1 MSIRRKQI
9 CLAIAAFG
17 FLLSAALF
25 GVFFGITPARA
36 AGTPER
42 ISIEQAPGKWIFY
55 DDTLA
60 TVQSDGLIVVT
71 GHYSDGSS
79 AELTAS
85 EYTLT
90 AAYTAT
96 GTPLGENEE
105 FGEAARTQTVTFT
118 ASADGLEASLNITP
132 LTDRIVSITAEYT
145 GGTLYPY
152 SSVSKNYVSV
162 TGLLHSGGT
171 QVFNTT
177 QMSSV
182 VLEYDLAASPTNA
195 SDTYTASITVTYDT
209 NSEFTVD
216 SCEATVTVQKAEP
229 TDIAIDKKDA
239 SSVSVGDP
247 FALKDYAA
255 TVYYGGV
262 SNRSSKPAC
271 NTANF
276 AFSYMF
282 LREGGEAVPLYIYS
296 TSDKELVRNPGV
308 TDEEWAQYSGKDGF
322 EFNIGYDYVTVYYIE
337 SGCCVSGVVEIEIS
351 QRPID
356 AVPATLG
363 GIRYVVANGT
373 SAQEIAQKTYQYTAE
388 SGAAVGIPYEI
399 ALGDSVAQFDPDIM
413 TVSVFRG
420 DTGVTAECAD
430 ANTGIVR
437 VTDAGEYT
445 IGIVLKSGYY
455 WSCNS
460 DANIEYTLTVA
471 PAVPPVTVTAEDWT
485 YGAYAEEYSP
495 VVSGNYGGA
504 DVTYCF
510 TGTPNGSAAD
520 SYNSTVT
527 VAAGAAL
534 TAGQVPTEAGSYSV
548 YVSVAASADGNFAMA
563 EADAV
568 SFTIGRAQV
577 KTPERGTDYVDVP
590 YSAEPQSVALVG
602 ALRGLVTADCDLQ
615 TDAGEYTFTATL
627 QNENNYQWA
636 DFTSDIHEAKTL
648 AWAITQYQD
657 TEITSLS
664 VADRTFGEQPN
675 DPAFVWTFGEI
686 LSDVEP
692 EYTYSYDADGD
703 GSCEQKLSAA
713 PTAQSP
719 AGNYKLVAVIKETDN
734 YAASPAKEAFF
745 AIARRGVQKPA
756 ITEKYVY
763 SGREQT
769 VVFDYDGV
777 TAGYFT
783 VADGTQ
789 TDAGTHTVTVTLT
802 GNYCWQ
808 GGSAEP
814 LTLPWV
820 ILRKGIAKP
829 AVTGDDAYYTYSGSV
844 IAVTYKNSEYLD
856 IWFTAEGTLSATDA
870 DGYSFTLTPTAN
882 YCWGEDGSSEIGG
895 HTLTWNIAPKQIVA
909 PTADDT
915 DFTYKGIGQ
924 TYTIGGFDA
933 DAMRVAVTAEET
945 GDKEGLTYTENGATV
960 TALHAGN
967 YTIEVRLA
975 SGNYAWADG
984 GEAERTFVF
993 TIAKATASISS
1004 LTAQGWTYSEP
1015 VAPVAEANFGQAV
1028 FAYAC
1033 NKEQAGNYAAVEGAL
1048 SAASPAGYY
1057 QVTATVPASGD
1068 WHASAP
1074 VTEHFIVDRFGVA
1087 RPAIAGEYVY
1097 TMEPQTV
1104 AFDYEG
1110 VTLGYFTVA
1119 DGTQTDAGSYTVTVT
1134 LTDNY
1139 KWEDDLSGYAEQ
1151 ERDLVFEG
1159 ESAWVIA
1166 PRSLARLSLTAQTE
1180 VEDGDTGTPRP
1191 QNNAIVDYDVTY
1203 GGAAYVFSA
1212 SPGLSR
1218 SGAVLTATNA
1228 GTYTLTVSLA
1238 SDNFVWKGE
1247 GDEEYLLTWVI
1258 AKKAVSVPATPSE
1271 DRLLEYVSDQA
1282 QYPAAIYDSVQS
1294 SVYYSFGETKFWQ
1307 YAEQGGKTETG
1318 ETIEKGMYYL
1328 CLQLNDPANF
1338 CWQVNA
1344 GDAGADAWQIDTI
1357 ENSAGAQ
1364 DGKFLY
1370 VWYEITAK
1378 QYTENATLTMGGFEY
1393 GESAPAPA
1401 IVLDMDAD
1409 AGLAEVQAAIEA
1421 GKIAYYYSGTT
1432 LGGEQYGAGET
1443 YGTTAVPT
1451 DAGTYYIV
1459 AVVEATANYARTI
1472 IGYRGAQK
1480 VISFT
1485 IAPRQ
1490 LTASFSPSEY
1500 TFVYGSSAAAS
1511 VSFKDGS
1518 EFVDLKTEYT
1528 YAKDG
1533 QTYTDESALWAGEY
1547 TVTATISDHNYYIS
1561 KNGEEYVL
1569 SASARYLVNP
1579 KDLTVSVAA
1588 QSVIYGEQR
1597 APWEISV
1604 TGWVSDGEKNK
1615 LQADFL
1621 ALVADEG
1628 VVCGYAQGSAV
1639 GSYPVTLR
1647 APDSALAAGMG
1658 NYNVIYDDAGIAV
1671 TVQRRAITV
1680 TVHDKTTVYG
1690 EPVKQFTASESN
1702 AAAGQTGSAVYGA
1715 APYTLQAYDGV
1726 SAVTLDTVSPAK
1738 TYRIVGVLT
1747 AEGEQN
1753 YTVTFVGES
1762 GGSDGNYVIAPAEIG
1777 VTKVAYTAQYTGGE
1791 QNEAILA
1798 AFAAAVTLV
1807 NPDKEQNEAFAFS
1820 LTEGNYGSLPSFVG
1834 VTKNAGADGAVTV
1847 YYQITADNH
1856 ATKTGSF
1863 TVQITRAPLTV
1874 RVQDSIVDYGFD
1886 VDESKFELDFE
1897 GFLGT
1902 DGAQSAV
1909 DAAGVTYSVS
1919 AQGAAYAAGAA
1930 AGTVYSVTAAGVTS
1944 ENYSLTFVSD
1954 GTLTVVARK
1963 IEVTLLPQTAV
1974 YAGQGHA
1981 YTLGGTYGDHYTAEW
1996 GGAAQADG
2004 KVNVSHDSGGETA
2017 LYGEEDPAL
2026 RLQAVMTAYDV
2037 GNYKIEL
2044 QAVGNGNY
2052 TATVANE
2059 DNALFKVTPLGTSV
2073 TITVNSCDYG
2083 SAAAAT
2089 AEADGRIGDD
2099 DMQFGFTYTGRN
2111 DTSYGASAQFPKA
2124 VGDYTVTVTIGN
2136 KNYTLTG
2143 TDFAEY
2149 TVSPKQVTV
2158 TAEDK
2163 TVVYGNA
2170 APAFTAAFGGLVYG
2184 ETAESLGLVPA
2195 FVCAYVAGAQG
2206 GSVTENGYAISVEET
2221 LVSANYT
2228 FDYADGTLAVTA
2240 RPITV
2245 SLLDGSSTYGN
2256 AVDLYAQANV
2266 SGGALAG
2273 GDAKEQVFLLSGYT
2287 EEGEP
2292 KPVQDAGTYY
2302 IVGSPNADAAG
2313 GNYAIT
2319 FQSAG
2324 GHTVGVG
2331 GERYPAGKYTVSQKT
2346 VSVTL
2351 TGGGNHTFNGAPKT
2365 VEASYSETGITITVW
2380 YTGTGDT
2387 EYASAEAPVN
2397 VGTYHVT
2404 CMVDDPNYSAA
2415 SVSTDLIILPKTITI
2430 EWAADAY
2437 TYNGEVQA
2445 VTALYEDVGGA
2456 EHSLALTITEG
2467 GAQFRDAGT
2476 YTFKAAFAEG
2486 DNKQGNYALPDD
2498 PTKAYNIAPYA
2509 VTVHIDDA
2517 SSEYGDP
2524 IAALTA
2530 QETENAVFACDRAAG
2545 DAWWSNVFVLST
2557 TAKQGSAASDA
2568 VTTYTISASAEG
2580 TARGDNYA
2588 FTFEGSLGSTAQ
2600 YTVTKRVLTV
2610 CVQGFTV
2617 AYGDAVNEEG
2627 IVLLYERKNGAGAA
2641 FYGDD
2646 DESAVTRGTFSYAYT
2661 TKTAADTR
2669 VNVLPQGLTATKY
2682 AFEYTHN
2689 DYADG
2694 AAENGGFTVTKRT
2707 VSVGG
2712 AFLARLTG
2720 LTYNAADRWSPVQT
2734 GDLGGKGL
2742 AAGESI
2748 GAELVFVYTFT
2759 YEGKTYE
2766 YDADSAPIRDAGK
2779 YTVTVALDSSSSNY
2793 ALDKAYEDLAF
2804 SVAKAPL
2811 TVTADGDL
2819 QTEGQQDILVTYGE
2833 PLSEDNIRDKYLRYE
2848 GFCGEDTAL
2857 STDIRDGLGVS
2868 FAYTSD
2874 KAGRTQAGTNVPVT
2888 LTACEAANYEVSA
2901 VNGNI
2906 AVQQRKI
2913 SLAADESRYYN
2924 GYIDV
2929 YGEYGGTLN
2938 AFAAVVSGK
2947 MADDDTAAEQITF
2960 TYVYGGTANNGTDV
2974 LTGTFVG
2981 DAFFAD
2987 TAGIHAGE
2995 YTVTV
3000 SIQSTNYVIQ
3010 DGATM
3015 QFTWR
3020 ILKQRVADP
3029 AWESGSMIADGGEK
3043 TNAVEYSVALAE
3055 YVQAGGNPNAP
3066 ASVEN
3071 NTETGVLTMQATSAG
3086 VYWAEFR
3093 LRNEYDYVWTG
3104 NTGSTGQDNAVI
3116 RVQWSISQFTDLTVT
3131 VTGVTIGG
3139 ETVGTVQRG
3148 DRWWFVQGE
3157 GWTYGVT
3164 FGDFLYEATY
3174 NKGQPFLG
3182 SVQTS
3187 VYLVTGENTFESA
3200 GDYSQAGTYFVV
3212 AVIQASSDYAE
3223 ARSERVYFTV
3233 LPKTLAVPT
3242 LENGTYAHGADV
3254 ERPLSGF
3261 DAATMRI
3268 TENNI
3273 GLRIEENTYYIFAQ
3287 NAGTYYLRIV
3297 LTDGR
3302 NYRWED
3308 GTANEQSL
3316 QWTIERFKVT
3326 APTLP
3331 AGVSNA
3337 YSGQKQTYS
3346 YTDSEHKDYYRVAGT
3361 LSATDAGTY
3370 TVTAQ
3375 LNDRSDYVWAS
3386 GGTAD
3391 ISVKWTIAQA
3401 TNAWKTGEDR
3411 YARAGWT
3418 YGQEVAEETLPVAS
3432 FGEVVVYY
3440 YLDAN
3445 HQQLYP
3451 GAFTPYTDAGTY
3463 YAVAEVAATE
3473 NYTGLR
3479 VTGSFMIA
3487 QAQNNWTGNYSRAD
3501 WTYGSAASAETLP
3514 TAQFGEAE
3522 AVYYT
3527 DADRTQAYTGAFDSA
3542 TPAGTYYVTL
3552 KVESTGNYAALEAEA
3567 SFTVNKAA
3575 AYAVWSDTSA
3585 LVYDGTEKT
3594 VTASYFDVHGAP
3606 VELTVSVVQ
3615 GVVLHADEYTAQA
3628 QFATEDE
3635 QNNYTLQNGQTAFTV
3650 SPKAITVNIL
3660 PQSAVYSGA
3669 VPAPS
3674 QQEGDGYE
3682 FAVRPVGGDEL
3693 NLSFALR
3700 DGKADVGTY
3709 VIVGAWNNADYAVT
3723 FAGGAFTVSPLEIV
3737 VTFAEDMGGRY
3748 GSVTA
3753 ASATAAKADGGAAV
3767 EGVLTLTYAGTPS
3780 GGAFTDYGTAVPQD
3794 AGAYTVTAMTDANHA
3809 IVGSNSAPF
3818 NIGKAQITVG
3828 DVQSVP
3834 YSGTLQKAA
3843 IELTG
3848 APESGVT
3855 VVNEGGVNAGNYN
3868 VLLTLDAEQAN
3879 NYVWVYKGA
3888 EVGTSQLTVS
3898 FIIAPAQAED
3908 NTVTIDVGSFEGWT
3922 FGESAALPEASAE
3935 FGSPVFY
3942 YSTERDGTYTAA
3954 VPVHAGTYWMK
3965 AVVEET
3971 VNNAA
3976 SASQPVSFTV
3986 AAARIASP
3994 AFAGGSVSV
4003 YSGAEQGNLFAGY
4016 DRSKMA
4022 IVSNDG
4028 ALYSADGVYGLRA
4041 TAAGEYAAVF
4051 RLVYADEYR
4060 DYVWA
4065 DSATDEVTVTWTI
4078 AKAQNGWKEGADQ
4091 YIRDG
4096 WKAGETAPAATL
4108 PEALFGEAVV
4118 RYYTDEACTQEYTG
4132 GFDGNTPA
4140 GTYYVL
4146 VEVAETENYEG
4157 ISGAQAVRAS
4167 FTVEGGGSLVWLIAV
4182 LSCVLAAEV
4191 IMLIC
4196 LLAKR
4201 RREVE

>member
-1 MSIRRKQI
+1 MSTRCKQI
-9 CLAIAAFG
+9 YLAIAAFG

-79 AELTAS
+79 AELAAGG
-85 EYTLT
+85 YTLA

-152 SSVSKNYVSV
+152 SSVNKNFVSV

-171 QVFNTT
+171 QVFNPT

-182 VLEYDLAASPTNA
+182 ALEYDLAASPTNA
-195 SDTYTASITVTYDT
+195 SDTYEASITVTYDT
-209 NSEFTVD
+209 NSEFKVD
-216 SCEATVTVQKAEP
+216 PYEATVTVQKAEP
-229 TDIAIDKKDA
+229 TDIWIDKTGTD
-239 SSVSVGDP
+239 SDSVGDP
-247 FALKDYAA
+247 FALEDYAA
-255 TVYYGGV
+255 TVYYGGSV
-262 SNRSSKPAC
+262 GNRSSKPAC

-308 TDEEWAQYSGKDGF
+308 TDEEWAQYSDKNGF

-373 SAQEIAQKTYQYTAE
+373 SAQAIAQKTYQYTAE

-420 DTGVTAECAD
+420 DVDVTAECAD
-430 ANTGIVR
+430 ANTGVVR

-445 IGIVLKSGYY
+445 IGVGLQSGYY

-460 DANIEYTLTVA
+460 EANIEYTLTVA

-504 DVTYCF
+504 DVTYYF
-510 TGTPNGSAAD
+510 AGTPNGSAAD

-548 YVSVAASADGNFAMA
+548 YVSVAASADGNFAACSMA
-563 EADAV
+563 EEDAV

-602 ALRGLVTADCDLQ
+602 ELRGLVTADCDPQ
-615 TDAGEYTFTATL
+615 TDAREYPFTATL
-627 QNENNYQWA
+627 QDENNYQWA

-648 AWAITQYQD
+648 EWAITQYQD

-664 VADRTFGEQPN
+664 VADRTFGEL
-675 DPAFVWTFGEI
+675 PAKPEFSWTFGTT
-686 LSDVEP
+686 LSGIVP
-692 EYTYSYDADGD
+692 TYTYYYDADGD
-703 GSCEQKLSAA
+703 GTCEQKLSAA

-719 AGNYKLVAVIKETDN
+719 AGNYKLVAVIEKTDN

-756 ITEKYVY
+756 ITGTYVY

-769 VVFDYDGV
+769 VAFDYDGV

-783 VADGTQ
+783 VAGGTQ

-808 GGSAEP
+808 DGSAEP

-829 AVTGDDAYYTYSGSV
+829 AVTGDAAYYTYSGSV
-844 IAVTYKNSEYLD
+844 IAAAYENSEYLD
-856 IWFTAEGTLSATDA
+856 TWFTAEETLSATDA
-870 DGYSFTLTPTAN
+870 GEYSFTLTPTAN
-882 YCWGEDGSSEIGG
+882 YCWGENGSSEIGG

-915 DFTYKGIGQ
+915 NFTYRGSIGQ

-945 GDKEGLTYTENGATV
+945 GDEDGLTYTENGATV

-1004 LTAQGWTYSEP
+1004 LTAQGWTYGFGP
-1015 VAPVAEANFGQAV
+1015 VAPVVQANCGQAV
-1028 FAYAC
+1028 FAYAY

-1087 RPAIAGEYVY
+1087 RPAIAGKYVY

-1139 KWEDDLSGYAEQ
+1139 KWEDDPSRYAEQ

-1180 VEDGDTGTPRP
+1180 VEDDDTGTPRP
-1191 QNNAIVDYDVTY
+1191 QNNAIVDYDDTY

-1218 SGAVLTATNA
+1218 SGAVLTARNA
-1228 GTYTLTVSLA
+1228 GTYTVTVSLA

-1282 QYPAAIYDSVQS
+1282 QYPASIYDSVRS

-1409 AGLAEVQAAIEA
+1409 AGLAEVQASIEE

-1432 LGGEQYGAGET
+1432 LGGGQYGAGET

-1518 EFVDLKTEYT
+1518 EPVDLETEYT

-1561 KNGEEYVL
+1561 KKGEEYVL
-1569 SASARYLVNP
+1569 SASARYLVKP

-1597 APWEISV
+1597 APWEISA
-1604 TGWVSDGEKNK
+1604 TGWVNDGEKND

-1621 ALVADEG
+1621 ALVASEG
-1628 VVCGYAQGSAV
+1628 VACDYAQDSAV

-1647 APDSALAAGMG
+1647 APVSALAAGMG
-1658 NYNVIYDDAGIAV
+1658 NYNVIYNDAGIAV

-1680 TVHDKTTVYG
+1680 TVYDKTTVYG
-1690 EPVKQFTASESN
+1690 EAVKQFTASESN
-1702 AAAGQTGSAVYGA
+1702 AAEGQTGSAVFRA

-1726 SAVTLDTVSPAK
+1726 GAVTLDTVSPAG

-1753 YTVTFVGES
+1753 YTVTFAGES
-1762 GGSDGNYVIAPAEIG
+1762 GGNDGNYVIAPAEIG
-1777 VTKVAYTAQYTGGE
+1777 VTEVAYTAQYTGAE
-1791 QNEAILA
+1791 QNAAILQQ
-1798 AFAAAVTLV
+1798 FAAAVTLV

-1820 LTEGNYGSLPSFVG
+1820 LTEGNYGSLPTFVG

-1856 ATKTGSF
+1856 ATKTGTF

-1886 VDESKFELDFE
+1886 VDKSKFKLDFE
-1897 GFLGT
+1897 GFLKP
-1902 DGAQSAV
+1902 DGAQTAV

-1919 AQGAAYAAGAA
+1919 AQGTPYAAGAA
-1930 AGTVYSVTAAGVTS
+1930 AGTVYSVTAADVTS

-1963 IEVTLLPQTAV
+1963 IEVTLLAQTAV
-1974 YAGQGHA
+1974 YAGQGHEYA
-1981 YTLGGTYGDHYTAEW
+1981 LGGAYDKHYAAEW

-2004 KVNVSHDSGGETA
+2004 KVNVSLLSGGETA

-2044 QAVGNGNY
+2044 QAGGNGNY
-2052 TATVANE
+2052 TATVTNE
-2059 DNALFKVTPLGTSV
+2059 DNALFEVTPLGTAV
-2073 TITVNSCDYG
+2073 TITANSCDYG

-2111 DTSYGASAQFPKA
+2111 GTSYGASAQFPKA
-2124 VGDYTVTVTIGN
+2124 VGDYTVTVTLGN
-2136 KNYTLTG
+2136 RNYTLTG

-2184 ETAESLGLVPA
+2184 ETAESLGLVPSFA
-2195 FVCAYVAGAQG
+2195 CAYVAGAQG
-2206 GSVTENGYAISVEET
+2206 GSVTESGYAISVEQT

-2228 FDYADGTLAVTA
+2228 FDYADGTLTVTA
-2240 RPITV
+2240 RPIKV

-2256 AVDLYAQANV
+2256 AVDLYAQANI

-2273 GDAKEQVFLLSGYT
+2273 GDTKEQVFLLTGYT
-2287 EEGEP
+2287 EKGDQ
-2292 KPVQDAGTYY
+2292 KTVQDAGTYY
-2302 IVGSPNADAAG
+2302 IVGSPNASAAG

-2331 GERYPAGKYTVSQKT
+2331 GERYPAGKYTVSQQP
-2346 VSVTL
+2346 VFVRL
-2351 TGGGNHTFNGAPKT
+2351 TGGGDHTFNGAPKT

-2404 CMVDDPNYSAA
+2404 CVVDDPNYSAA

-2430 EWAADAY
+2430 EWAANAY

-2445 VTALYEDVGGA
+2445 VTALYKDVGGA

-2530 QETENAVFACDRAAG
+2530 RETENAVFACDRAAG

-2557 TAKQGSAASDA
+2557 TAKQGFAASDA

-2580 TARGDNYA
+2580 TARGTNYA
-2588 FTFEGSLGSTAQ
+2588 FTFEGSLGATAQ

-2627 IVLLYERKNGAGAA
+2627 IVLLYERKNGEGEA

-2669 VNVLPQGLTATKY
+2669 VNVLPQGLTATNY

-2707 VSVGG
+2707 VSVGDT
-2712 AFLARLTG
+2712 FLQRLTG
-2720 LTYNAADRWSPVQT
+2720 LIYNAADRWSPVQT

-2766 YDADSAPIRDAGK
+2766 YDADSAPIRDAGE

-2804 SVAKAPL
+2804 SIAKAPL

-2819 QTEGQQDILVTYGE
+2819 QMEGVQDILVTYGE

-2857 STDIRDGLGVS
+2857 LTGIRDGLGVS
-2868 FAYTSD
+2868 FAYISD

-2888 LTACEAANYEVSA
+2888 LTACEAANYEVSV

-2947 MADDDTAAEQITF
+2947 MADGDTAAEQITF
-2960 TYVYGGTANNGTDV
+2960 TYVYGGTANNGTDE

-2981 DAFFAD
+2981 GEFFAD

-3029 AWESGSMIADGGEK
+3029 AWESGSMTADGGEK

-3174 NKGQPFLG
+3174 NQGQPFQG

-3268 TENNI
+3268 TEDNI
-3273 GLRIEENTYYIFAQ
+3273 GVRVEESTYYIFAQ

-3326 APTLP
+3326 APTLS
-3331 AGVSNA
+3331 ADVSNA
-3337 YSGQKQTYS
+3337 YNGQKQTYS
-3346 YTDSEHKDYYRVAGT
+3346 YTDSEYKDYYHVAGT

-3375 LNDRSDYVWAS
+3375 LNDRSNYVWAG

-3391 ISVKWTIAQA
+3391 ISVTWTIAQA
-3401 TNAWKTGEDR
+3401 TNAWKTGADQ

-3418 YGQEVAEETLPVAS
+3418 YGQAVADETLPVAS
-3432 FGEVVVYY
+3432 FGEAVV
-3440 YLDAN
+3440 
-3445 HQQLYP
+3445 
-3451 GAFTPYTDAGTY
+3451 
-3463 YAVAEVAATE
+3463 
-3473 NYTGLR
+3473 R
-3479 VTGSFMIA
+3479 
-3487 QAQNNWTGNYSRAD
+3487 
-3501 WTYGSAASAETLP
+3501 
-3514 TAQFGEAE
+3514 
-3522 AVYYT
+3522 YYT
-3527 DADRTQAYTGAFDSA
+3527 DEACTQEYTGGFDGN
-3542 TPAGTYYVTL
+3542 TPAGTYYVL
-3552 KVESTGNYAALEAEA
+3552 VEVAETENYEGISGAQAVRA

-3585 LVYDGTEKT
+3585 LVYDGQEKT

-3606 VELTVSVVQ
+3606 VELTVSVAQ
-3615 GVVLHADEYTAQA
+3615 GVVLHAGEYTAQA

-3660 PQSAVYSGA
+3660 PQGAVYSGA
-3669 VPAPS
+3669 VPVPS

-3753 ASATAAKADGGAAV
+3753 ASAAAAKADGGAAV
-3767 EGVLTLTYAGTPS
+3767 EGVLTLTYAGTPN

-3794 AGAYTVTAMTDANHA
+3794 AGAYTVTAATDANHA

-3828 DVQSVP
+3828 DVRSVP
-3834 YSGTLQKAA
+3834 YNGALQKAA

-3855 VVNEGGVNAGNYN
+3855 VDNEGGVNAGNYN
-3868 VLLTLDAEQAN
+3868 VVLTLNAEQAN

-3888 EVGTSQLTVS
+3888 EVGASQLTVS
-3898 FIIAPAQAED
+3898 FVISPAQAED
-3908 NTVTIDVGSFEGWT
+3908 NTVTIDVGSFDGWT

-3954 VPVHAGTYWMK
+3954 MPVHAGTYWMK

-3986 AAARIASP
+3986 AAAQIASP

-4028 ALYSADGVYGLRA
+4028 ALYSANGLYGLRA

-4140 GTYYVL
+4140 GTYYVV
-4146 VEVAETENYEG
+4146 VEVAGTENYEG

>member
-9 CLAIAAFG
+9 YLAIAAFG

-25 GVFFGITPARA
+25 GLFFGITPARA
-36 AGTPER
+36 ADSSAKPERLELSMTQTQFNSWDTAGDITPFIDGTIYYEGGGSTAFVNERNNAVITVDNMRPQTEQETTAGAYTRTVHVSYASGEATVTAELSVDVQWLPPTNIGVKVGDTSTYNANSTVPNTAFTVTATYYNPDTGDTYTRTLADTEFSIRYQNGDVIRFNDEYLTIVYTEGQGTNAKTLSRQYTIPVGSIIEAPVDAPAPTDNGGARETTYIASEQSWQFSKYNASETKTPILARTEGGEGEIRYTASSVNDTAVIYARSAGTYTIRFEAKEGFQYKFTSIPSGAEIERKDPDSQDSPIVAVTYTWVMQKAALTSVSFGLTGGATEWTYDGDAAAHAPTDLAVQGVGAESGEAVLVGENGAAVVPAYMYAGEANAGSSWQEGGQMPADGGSYTVRVSLTGMKNYLDYETPAESALAFSIARAEAALPVVPQTSFPYSGQRQSPQITHGDESLYDTENIPQTVAGKYSVTFTLKSPWNHYWAGQDLSAGEDEYIVPWEIVQAQNTLTLTVTDGQYGGALPTLGAELDFGETASIDYIWEWRAYGTQESDFALAESPLAGTPAAGYYRVTGSLTGTENYADATATKMLQVER
-42 ISIEQAPGKWIFY
+42 QEVDRPVLGGWQGDGFVYDGTTKEPTAPSSQAYAQASGGTASATDAGEYFIRFALGDNYRWKGDGNEGERTYDAPWKILRKGVEKPAGQTVTYSGAEQQFAVQSSAYAVTSEARTDAGRYDVEFTLDPNYCWGADGSADTGVFTLQGGFVIERKTVAKPTMDTSDTEYTMAEQTKTAQGYDASLMQASFDGTSFSAEGSAVVCYATGAGTYTLTFALKDTNHAWEGDPVDPSAGQTVVTLQWTIQKADNAVVQQSGDPFENTAYEGWQYGKTPTVPEKALSARALLDSDRLTIEYKYYTAADSTFQNELQISATSAVGDYVLRAVVPAGENTNPAAFVFYFTIAPNNSAIQGETSIEDPVFAAADAWYYK
-55 DDTLA
+55 DDPATHKLTFRVFVGDTEITSAA
-60 TVQSDGLIVVT
+60 TVQYYTAGGGSVSDLATAGAGEYYAEIVVEGTPDYT
-71 GHYSDGSS
+71 GTNARVSFTIKKYAVAVPEFERDREFDETEWKPAIAAKEGFDYRGATWSVAWDNEHSQNVGNYWFTLTLDDAANYEWGAWE
-79 AELTAS
+79 AEAAPGTADKDTVGGAEARLWYRITS
-85 EYTLT
+85 TQFSMGLSLNGWVYGAVHAEPAYTHPEGAVPNDLVTFTFAGTTDNGAEFSQSGTPDTVAWPTQAGEYTLT
-90 AAYTAT
+90 VSIAPYGNYDY
-96 GTPLGENEE
+96 GTEK
-105 FGEAARTQTVTFT
+105 VTFT
-118 ASADGLEASLNITP
+118 VAPYTLTPAWSGTSHAYGAVSDAQVSFEGQYQAGDEYASLNIT
-132 LTDRIVSITAEYT
+132 LTYAAVDAVYS
-145 GGTLYPY
+145 GSGTPKNAGTY
-152 SSVSKNYVSV
+152 SATVTLGNKNYCFGEGVYAASESFTVAKAVLTLAANEAAAVYGTAAEDIVWQDYRQVS
-162 TGLLHSGGT
+162 GLVEGDDLA
-171 QVFNTT
+171 
-177 QMSSV
+177 V
-182 VLEYDLAASPTNA
+182 VLASVQF
-195 SDTYTASITVTYDT
+195 TYTARGYAAGSAVGTYDVAMEADADSVQNYTLAFDVADGAFTVT
-209 NSEFTVD
+209 
-216 SCEATVTVQKAEP
+216 
-229 TDIAIDKKDA
+229 
-239 SSVSVGDP
+239 
-247 FALKDYAA
+247 
-255 TVYYGGV
+255 
-262 SNRSSKPAC
+262 
-271 NTANF
+271 
-276 AFSYMF
+276 
-282 LREGGEAVPLYIYS
+282 
-296 TSDKELVRNPGV
+296 
-308 TDEEWAQYSGKDGF
+308 
-322 EFNIGYDYVTVYYIE
+322 
-337 SGCCVSGVVEIEIS
+337 
-351 QRPID
+351 QR
-356 AVPATLG
+356 
-363 GIRYVVANGT
+363 
-373 SAQEIAQKTYQYTAE
+373 
-388 SGAAVGIPYEI
+388 
-399 ALGDSVAQFDPDIM
+399 
-413 TVSVFRG
+413 
-420 DTGVTAECAD
+420 
-430 ANTGIVR
+430 
-437 VTDAGEYT
+437 
-445 IGIVLKSGYY
+445 
-455 WSCNS
+455 
-460 DANIEYTLTVA
+460 TLTVNIQN
-471 PAVPPVTVTAEDWT
+471 PAGAVYTGKAIVPTYSDDRFAGDDLQFTYTYTAA
-485 YGAYAEEYSP
+485 G
-495 VVSGNYGGA
+495 
-504 DVTYCF
+504 
-510 TGTPNGSAAD
+510 
-520 SYNSTVT
+520 
-527 VAAGAAL
+527 GAAL
-534 TAGQVPTEAGSYSV
+534 GGAP
-548 YVSVAASADGNFAMA
+548 
-563 EADAV
+563 
-568 SFTIGRAQV
+568 
-577 KTPERGTDYVDVP
+577 VDV
-590 YSAEPQSVALVG
+590 
-602 ALRGLVTADCDLQ
+602 
-615 TDAGEYTFTATL
+615 
-627 QNENNYQWA
+627 
-636 DFTSDIHEAKTL
+636 
-648 AWAITQYQD
+648 
-657 TEITSLS
+657 
-664 VADRTFGEQPN
+664 
-675 DPAFVWTFGEI
+675 
-686 LSDVEP
+686 
-692 EYTYSYDADGD
+692 
-703 GSCEQKLSAA
+703 
-713 PTAQSP
+713 
-719 AGNYKLVAVIKETDN
+719 
-734 YAASPAKEAFF
+734 
-745 AIARRGVQKPA
+745 
-756 ITEKYVY
+756 
-763 SGREQT
+763 
-769 VVFDYDGV
+769 
-777 TAGYFT
+777 
-783 VADGTQ
+783 
-789 TDAGTHTVTVTLT
+789 
-802 GNYCWQ
+802 
-808 GGSAEP
+808 
-814 LTLPWV
+814 
-820 ILRKGIAKP
+820 
-829 AVTGDDAYYTYSGSV
+829 
-844 IAVTYKNSEYLD
+844 
-856 IWFTAEGTLSATDA
+856 
-870 DGYSFTLTPTAN
+870 
-882 YCWGEDGSSEIGG
+882 
-895 HTLTWNIAPKQIVA
+895 
-909 PTADDT
+909 
-915 DFTYKGIGQ
+915 
-924 TYTIGGFDA
+924 
-933 DAMRVAVTAEET
+933 
-945 GDKEGLTYTENGATV
+945 
-960 TALHAGN
+960 
-967 YTIEVRLA
+967 
-975 SGNYAWADG
+975 
-984 GEAERTFVF
+984 
-993 TIAKATASISS
+993 
-1004 LTAQGWTYSEP
+1004 
-1015 VAPVAEANFGQAV
+1015 
-1028 FAYAC
+1028 
-1033 NKEQAGNYAAVEGAL
+1033 
-1048 SAASPAGYY
+1048 
-1057 QVTATVPASGD
+1057 
-1068 WHASAP
+1068 
-1074 VTEHFIVDRFGVA
+1074 
-1087 RPAIAGEYVY
+1087 
-1097 TMEPQTV
+1097 
-1104 AFDYEG
+1104 
-1110 VTLGYFTVA
+1110 
-1119 DGTQTDAGSYTVTVT
+1119 GSYTVTVT
-1134 LTDNY
+1134 LTGGANSGNY
-1139 KWEDDLSGYAEQ
+1139 AFEPCTGEQYTIAKAVLTLAANEAAAVYGTAAEDIAWQGYRQVSGLVEGDDLAAVLAGVQFTYTAQGYAAGSAVGTYDVAMEADTDSVQ
-1151 ERDLVFEG
+1151 NYTLAFEVADGAFTVTQRTLTVNIQNPEGAVYTG
-1159 ESAWVIA
+1159 E
-1166 PRSLARLSLTAQTE
+1166 
-1180 VEDGDTGTPRP
+1180 
-1191 QNNAIVDYDVTY
+1191 AIVPTYAFENVFGEDEIAIVCAYYRQGGTALEGAPVDAGEYYAVVALGADMGNYVLADGSVQGAPYTVAKAALSVTIADFTAEY
-1203 GGAAYVFSA
+1203 CGAAYGIAEKTGATANVPERDRQSVAWTFTA
-1212 SPGLSR
+1212 D
-1218 SGAVLTATNA
+1218 SGEVTA
-1228 GTYTLTVSLA
+1228 L
-1238 SDNFVWKGE
+1238 
-1247 GDEEYLLTWVI
+1247 
-1258 AKKAVSVPATPSE
+1258 
-1271 DRLLEYVSDQA
+1271 
-1282 QYPAAIYDSVQS
+1282 
-1294 SVYYSFGETKFWQ
+1294 
-1307 YAEQGGKTETG
+1307 
-1318 ETIEKGMYYL
+1318 
-1328 CLQLNDPANF
+1328 
-1338 CWQVNA
+1338 
-1344 GDAGADAWQIDTI
+1344 
-1357 ENSAGAQ
+1357 
-1364 DGKFLY
+1364 
-1370 VWYEITAK
+1370 
-1378 QYTENATLTMGGFEY
+1378 
-1393 GESAPAPA
+1393 
-1401 IVLDMDAD
+1401 
-1409 AGLAEVQAAIEA
+1409 
-1421 GKIAYYYSGTT
+1421 
-1432 LGGEQYGAGET
+1432 
-1443 YGTTAVPT
+1443 T
-1451 DAGTYYIV
+1451 DAGTYTV
-1459 AVVEATANYARTI
+1459 
-1472 IGYRGAQK
+1472 Q
-1480 VISFT
+1480 
-1485 IAPRQ
+1485 
-1490 LTASFSPSEY
+1490 
-1500 TFVYGSSAAAS
+1500 
-1511 VSFKDGS
+1511 
-1518 EFVDLKTEYT
+1518 
-1528 YAKDG
+1528 
-1533 QTYTDESALWAGEY
+1533 Y
-1547 TVTATISDHNYYIS
+1547 TVTADNHEAATGKVTFTIT
-1561 KNGEEYVL
+1561 K
-1569 SASARYLVNP
+1569 AQ
-1579 KDLTVSVAA
+1579 LTLT
-1588 QSVIYGEQR
+1588 I
-1597 APWEISV
+1597 
-1604 TGWVSDGEKNK
+1604 N
-1615 LQADFL
+1615 
-1621 ALVADEG
+1621 
-1628 VVCGYAQGSAV
+1628 
-1639 GSYPVTLR
+1639 
-1647 APDSALAAGMG
+1647 
-1658 NYNVIYDDAGIAV
+1658 AV
-1671 TVQRRAITV
+1671 TAE
-1680 TVHDKTTVYG
+1680 YG
-1690 EPVKQFTASESN
+1690 TA
-1702 AAAGQTGSAVYGA
+1702 
-1715 APYTLQAYDGV
+1715 
-1726 SAVTLDTVSPAK
+1726 
-1738 TYRIVGVLT
+1738 
-1747 AEGEQN
+1747 AE
-1753 YTVTFVGES
+1753 
-1762 GGSDGNYVIAPAEIG
+1762 DIAW
-1777 VTKVAYTAQYTGGE
+1777 
-1791 QNEAILA
+1791 
-1798 AFAAAVTLV
+1798 
-1807 NPDKEQNEAFAFS
+1807 
-1820 LTEGNYGSLPSFVG
+1820 
-1834 VTKNAGADGAVTV
+1834 ADG
-1847 YYQITADNH
+1847 
-1856 ATKTGSF
+1856 
-1863 TVQITRAPLTV
+1863 
-1874 RVQDSIVDYGFD
+1874 
-1886 VDESKFELDFE
+1886 
-1897 GFLGT
+1897 
-1902 DGAQSAV
+1902 
-1909 DAAGVTYSVS
+1909 AAGVTAEGLV
-1919 AQGAAYAAGAA
+1919 
-1930 AGTVYSVTAAGVTS
+1930 GT
-1944 ENYSLTFVSD
+1944 
-1954 GTLTVVARK
+1954 
-1963 IEVTLLPQTAV
+1963 
-1974 YAGQGHA
+1974 
-1981 YTLGGTYGDHYTAEW
+1981 
-1996 GGAAQADG
+1996 
-2004 KVNVSHDSGGETA
+2004 
-2017 LYGEEDPAL
+2017 
-2026 RLQAVMTAYDV
+2026 DV
-2037 GNYKIEL
+2037 GQ
-2044 QAVGNGNY
+2044 QAAVLAG
-2052 TATVANE
+2052 
-2059 DNALFKVTPLGTSV
+2059 
-2073 TITVNSCDYG
+2073 I
-2083 SAAAAT
+2083 
-2089 AEADGRIGDD
+2089 
-2099 DMQFGFTYTGRN
+2099 QFTYT
-2111 DTSYGASAQFPKA
+2111 AQ
-2124 VGDYTVTVTIGN
+2124 DYT
-2136 KNYTLTG
+2136 
-2143 TDFAEY
+2143 
-2149 TVSPKQVTV
+2149 
-2158 TAEDK
+2158 
-2163 TVVYGNA
+2163 
-2170 APAFTAAFGGLVYG
+2170 
-2184 ETAESLGLVPA
+2184 
-2195 FVCAYVAGAQG
+2195 AGAQG
-2206 GSVTENGYAISVEET
+2206 GGVGTYFVSLNLSAYET
-2221 LVSANYT
+2221 QNYIIQKPQNAEVLT
-2228 FDYADGTLAVTA
+2228 VTA

-2245 SLLDGSSTYGN
+2245 SLLDGSSTYGD

-2273 GDAKEQVFLLSGYT
+2273 GDTKEQVFLLTGYT

-2292 KPVQDAGTYY
+2292 KPVQDADTYY
-2302 IVGSPNADAAG
+2302 IVGSPNASAAG

-2319 FQSAG
+2319 FVSAG
-2324 GHTVGVG
+2324 GHTVTVG
-2331 GERYPAGKYTVSQKT
+2331 GERYPAGKYTVSQQT

-2365 VEASYSETGITITVW
+2365 VKASYSETGITITVW

-2415 SVSTDLIILPKTITI
+2415 SVSTDLTILPKTITI

-2557 TAKQGSAASDA
+2557 TAKQGFAASDA

-2580 TARGDNYA
+2580 TARGTNYA
-2588 FTFEGSLGSTAQ
+2588 FTFEGSLGATAQ

-2627 IVLLYERKNGAGAA
+2627 IVLLYERKNGAGEA

-2661 TKTAADTR
+2661 TKTAANTR
-2669 VNVLPQGLTATKY
+2669 VNVLPQGLTATNY

-2689 DYADG
+2689 DYVDG

-2766 YDADSAPIRDAGK
+2766 YDADSAPIRDAGE

-2804 SVAKAPL
+2804 SIAKAPL

-2819 QTEGQQDILVTYGE
+2819 QMEGVQDILVTYGE
-2833 PLSEDNIRDKYLRYE
+2833 PLSKDNIRDKYLRYE

-2857 STDIRDGLGVS
+2857 LTDIRDGLGVS
-2868 FAYTSD
+2868 FAYISD

-2888 LTACEAANYEVSA
+2888 LTACEAANYEVSV

-2947 MADDDTAAEQITF
+2947 MADGDTAAEQITF
-2960 TYVYGGTANNGTDV
+2960 TYVYGGTANNGTDE

-2981 DAFFAD
+2981 GEFFAD

-3131 VTGVTIGG
+3131 VTGVMIGG
-3139 ETVGTVQRG
+3139 ERVETEQIG

-3157 GWTYGVT
+3157 DWTYGVT

-3174 NKGQPFLG
+3174 NQGQPFQG

-3233 LPKTLAVPT
+3233 LPQTLAVPT
-3242 LENGTYAHGADV
+3242 LENGVYAHGADV

-3261 DAATMRI
+3261 DAATMVI

-3273 GLRIEENTYYIFAQ
+3273 GVRIEENTYYIFAQ

-3316 QWTIERFKVT
+3316 QWTIEQFKVT
-3326 APTLP
+3326 APTLS
-3331 AGVSNA
+3331 ADVSNA

-3346 YTDSEHKDYYRVAGT
+3346 YTDSEYKDYYHVAGT

-3375 LNDRSDYVWAS
+3375 LNDRSNYVWAG

-3391 ISVKWTIAQA
+3391 ISVTWTIAQA
-3401 TNAWKTGEDR
+3401 TNAWKTGADQ

-3418 YGQEVAEETLPVAS
+3418 YGQAVAEETLPVAS
-3432 FGEVVVYY
+3432 FGEVIVYY

-3445 HQQLYP
+3445 YEQPYRDV
-3451 GAFTPYTDAGTY
+3451 FTPYTDAGTY
-3463 YAVAEVAATE
+3463 YVVAEVAATE

-3479 VTGSFMIA
+3479 VTGSFTIA
-3487 QAQNNWTGNYSRAD
+3487 RAENNWTGNYSRAD

-3514 TAQFGEAE
+3514 TAQFGKAE

-3527 DADRTQAYTGAFDSA
+3527 DADRTQAYTDAFGSA

-3552 KVESTGNYAALEAEA
+3552 TVESTGNHAALEAEA

-3585 LVYDGTEKT
+3585 LVYDGQEKT
-3594 VTASYFDVHGAP
+3594 VTASYSDVHGAP
-3606 VELTVSVVQ
+3606 VALTVSVAQ

-3660 PQSAVYSGA
+3660 PQGAVYSGA
-3669 VPAPS
+3669 VPVPS

-3737 VTFAEDMGGRY
+3737 VTFASDMGGRY

-3834 YSGTLQKAA
+3834 YNGALQKAA

-3879 NYVWVYKGA
+3879 NYVWMYKGA

-3986 AAARIASP
+3986 AAAQIASP

-4028 ALYSADGVYGLRA
+4028 ALYSANGLYGLRA

-4060 DYVWA
+4060 DYVWT

-4091 YIRDG
+4091 YIREG

-4167 FTVEGGGSLVWLIAV
+4167 FTVADGGSLVWLIAV